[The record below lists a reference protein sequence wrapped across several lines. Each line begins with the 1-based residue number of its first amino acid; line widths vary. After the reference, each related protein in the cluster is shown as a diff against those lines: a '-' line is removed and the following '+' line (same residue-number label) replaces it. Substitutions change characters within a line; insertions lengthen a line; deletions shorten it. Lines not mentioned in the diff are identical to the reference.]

1 MHIDNIM
8 MTFKSLF
15 VLFGALMACF
25 ALNAQDC
32 TLAIGGRD
40 ADVIIQVFQMN
51 NEQIAKMQGWST
63 ELEKEMETAQ
73 VQIDQLLESQPQETP
88 EQLAQ
93 LAIKYK
99 ALQARMVE
107 ISKSYDKKLLAIFN
121 ERQYRRYVGLCREV
135 FLKPLEVA
143 PD

>member
-1 MHIDNIM
+1 MRIDNM
-8 MTFKSLF
+8 MKLFKPLF
-15 VLFGALMACF
+15 VPVALMVCSVID
-25 ALNAQDC
+25 AQDC
-32 TLAIGGRD
+32 TLAIAGRD

-51 NEQIAKMQGWST
+51 NEQIAKMQGWKA
-63 ELEKEMETAQ
+63 ELEKEMEAAQ
-73 VQIDQLLESQPQETP
+73 AQIDRLLESQPQETP

-99 ALQARMVE
+99 VLRDRIME

-135 FLKPLEVA
+135 FLKPLPVN

>member
-1 MHIDNIM
+1 MKP
-8 MTFKSLF
+8 FKSFFL
-15 VLFGALMACF
+15 LFGTLTMCF
-25 ALNAQDC
+25 ASNAQDC
-32 TLAIGGRD
+32 TLAIAGRD

-51 NEQIAKMQGWST
+51 NEQIAKMQGWRA
-63 ELEKEMETAQ
+63 ELEKEMEAAQ
-73 VQIDQLLESQPQETP
+73 VQIDRLLESRPQGTP

-93 LAIKYK
+93 LASKYK
-99 ALQARMVE
+99 VLQDRMVE

-135 FLKPLEVA
+135 FLKPLPVN